1 MPGQRPNILFLM
13 SDQHRADIAGYAGD
27 SIVRTPVLDELARTG
42 VVFNN
47 AYTPAPICI
56 PARQS
61 MAAGQLP
68 RTCGCEVF
76 GEDLAP
82 GHMTFARRLSQ
93 YGYATV
99 ACGKLHHNGT
109 DQMQG
114 WTRRIGDSMSLR
126 HDFIEGRN
134 LEAFRNLPLATEHK
148 WPQAKEVKRAGI
160 GRGPINGSD
169 EYTLD
174 GALRFVENFFA
185 GPYYDRATPA
195 RPLMLMLS
203 FVRPHVPFL
212 TSREKFTYY
221 LNRVSPYVNESA
233 FEHPFLGSRAVR
245 PGLDV
250 SEREI
255 RRATAAY
262 YGMVEAID
270 EDYGQVIT
278 ALEHVGQDLNDWI
291 IIYTSDHGEMLGEHA
306 LWEKAK
312 FFEGSVKAPLIIRL
326 PGRAN
331 AGRIVD
337 ENVNLCDL
345 FATLCDLTD
354 VPVVDGLDSRSLV
367 PLLSGDSAGWDNET
381 ISHYGGTHLGHEAR
395 FDRYENLMIKRD
407 DLKYQYY
414 GRDMPEVL
422 FDLSRNREE
431 TVDFIDDPNY
441 ADALAKFRR
450 RRDELGYGP
459 KAAPDYKNAGYS
471 PCTN

>member
-1 MPGQRPNILFLM
+1 MASQRPNILFLM
-13 SDQHRADIAGYAGD
+13 SDQHRADVAGYAGD
-27 SIVRTPVLDELARTG
+27 PVARTPVLDELARTG
-42 VVFNN
+42 VVFDN

-93 YGYATV
+93 FGYATV
-99 ACGKLHHNGT
+99 ACGKLHHNGA

-114 WTRRIGDSMSLR
+114 WTGRIGAGMNVR

-134 LEAFRNLPLATEHK
+134 LEAMRNMPVATEHK
-148 WPQAKEVKRAGI
+148 WSQAKEVKRAGI
-160 GRGPINGSD
+160 GRGPINGHD

-174 GALRFVENFFA
+174 GALRFIENFFA
-185 GPYYDRATPA
+185 DPYYDRALPT
-195 RPLMLMLS
+195 RPLMLMVS

-212 TSREKFTYY
+212 TSHDKFTYY
-221 LNRVSPYVNESA
+221 LNRVTPYVDESA
-233 FEHPFLGSRAVR
+233 FDHPFLGSGAVE

-262 YGMVEAID
+262 YGMVETND
-270 EDYGQVIT
+270 EDYGKVLA
-278 ALEHVGQDLNDWI
+278 ALEHVGQDLDDWI
-291 IIYTSDHGEMLGEHA
+291 IIYTSDHGEMLGQHR
-306 LWEKAK
+306 LWEKTK
-312 FFEGSVKAPLIIRL
+312 FFEGSVKVPLIIRL

-331 AGRIVD
+331 AGNFVA

-345 FATLCDLTD
+345 FATICALADI
-354 VPVVDGLDSRSLV
+354 PSVDGLDSRSLV
-367 PLLSGDSAGWDNET
+367 PLLEGDSASWDNET
-381 ISHYGGTHLGHEAR
+381 ISHYGGTHLGHEER
-395 FDRYENLMIKRD
+395 YDRYENLMIKRD

-414 GRDMPEVL
+414 GPEMPEVL
-422 FDLSRNREE
+422 FDLARDPGE
-431 TVDFIDDPNY
+431 TINY
-441 ADALAKFRR
+441 INHPQYAEALADFRQR
-450 RRDELGYGP
+450 REALGYGAN
-459 KAAPDYKNAGYS
+459 AAADYRNAGY
-471 PCTN
+471 

>member
-1 MPGQRPNILFLM
+1 MSSQRPNILFLM

-27 SIVRTPVLDELARTG
+27 DIARTPTLDELARAG
-42 VVFNN
+42 LVFSN

-93 YGYATV
+93 FGYATV

-114 WTRRIGDSMSLR
+114 WTSRIGAGMNVR

-134 LEAFRNLPLATEHK
+134 LDAFRNLPLATEHK
-148 WPQAKEVKRAGI
+148 WTQAKEVKRAGI
-160 GRGPINGSD
+160 GEGPVNGHD
-169 EYTLD
+169 AYTLD

-185 GPYYDRATPA
+185 APYYDRATPK

-212 TSREKFTYY
+212 STRDKFTYY
-221 LNRVSPYVNESA
+221 LNRVKPYLNECA
-233 FEHPFLGSRAVR
+233 FDHPFLGSKAVA
-245 PGLDV
+245 PGADV

-255 RRATAAY
+255 QRATAAY
-262 YGMVEAID
+262 YGMVEGMD
-270 EDYGQVIT
+270 DDYGKVLA
-278 ALEHVGQDLNDWI
+278 ALEHVGENLDDWV
-291 IIYTSDHGEMLGEHA
+291 IIYTSDHGEMLGQHQ
-306 LWEKAK
+306 LWEKTK
-312 FFEGSVKAPLIIRL
+312 FFEGSVKVPLIIRL
-326 PGRAN
+326 PGGAN
-331 AGRIVD
+331 AGRVVE

-345 FATLCDLTD
+345 FATICDLVD

-367 PLLSGDSAGWDNET
+367 PLLNGDNSSWDNET
-381 ISHYGGTHLGHEAR
+381 VSHYGGTHLGHEAD
-395 FDRYENLMIKRD
+395 FERYENLMIKRD
-407 DLKYQYY
+407 ALKYQYY
-414 GRDMPEVL
+414 GRAMPEVL
-422 FDLSRNREE
+422 FDLSANPEE
-431 TVDFIDDPNY
+431 TINFVDDPRY
-441 ADALAKFRR
+441 SDSLAAFRKR
-450 RRDELGYGP
+450 RAELGYGP
-459 KAAPDYKNAGYS
+459 NAAADYHHAGYER
-471 PCTN
+471 

>member
-1 MPGQRPNILFLM
+1 MSNNRPNILFLM

-27 SIVRTPVLDELARTG
+27 SVVRTPVLDELARTG
-42 VVFNN
+42 IVFNN

-114 WTRRIGDSMSLR
+114 WTRRIGDGMSVR

-134 LEAFRNLPLATEHK
+134 LEAMRNLPLATEHK
-148 WPQAKEVKRAGI
+148 WTQAKEVKRAGI
-160 GRGPINGSD
+160 GHGPMSGAD
-169 EYTLD
+169 AYTLD

-185 GPYYDRATPA
+185 GPYYDRATPT
-195 RPLMLMLS
+195 RPLMLKVS

-212 TSREKFTYY
+212 TTREKFTYY
-221 LNRVSPYVNESA
+221 LNRVTPYVDEMA
-233 FEHPFLGSRAVR
+233 FDHPFLSSRNVTPR
-245 PGLDV
+245 DDV

-262 YGMVEAID
+262 YGMVEEND
-270 EDYGQVIT
+270 EDYGKVLE
-278 ALEHVGQDLNDWI
+278 ALEHVGQDLDDWI
-291 IIYTSDHGEMLGEHA
+291 IIYTSDHGEMLGEHT
-306 LWEKAK
+306 LWEKTK
-312 FFEGSVKAPLIIRL
+312 FFEGSVKVPLIIRL
-326 PGRAN
+326 PGGAN
-331 AGRIVD
+331 GGRVVE

-345 FATLCDLTD
+345 FATICDLAD
-354 VPVVDGLDSRSLV
+354 VPVVDELDSRSLV
-367 PLLSGDSAGWDNET
+367 PLLNGDSSTWNNET
-381 ISHYGGTHLGHEAR
+381 ISHYGGTNLGHEDH

-407 DLKYQYY
+407 HLKYQYY
-414 GRDMPEVL
+414 GREMPEVL
-422 FDLSRNREE
+422 FDLSINPEE
-431 TVDFIDDPNY
+431 TINFVGDPRY
-441 ADALAKFRR
+441 ADSLAKFRS

-459 KAAPDYKNAGYS
+459 NAAADYKNAGY
-471 PCTN
+471 

>member
-1 MPGQRPNILFLM
+1 MSSQRPNILFLM
-13 SDQHRADIAGYAGD
+13 SDQHRADVAGYAGD
-27 SIVRTPVLDELARTG
+27 AIARTPALDALARTG

-99 ACGKLHHNGT
+99 ACGKLHHNGS

-114 WTRRIGDSMSLR
+114 WTSRIGSGMNVR

-134 LEAFRNLPLATEHK
+134 LEAMRDLPLATEHK
-148 WPQAKEVKRAGI
+148 WSQAKEVKRAGI
-160 GRGPINGSD
+160 GEGPVNGHD

-174 GALRFVENFFA
+174 GALRFIENFFA
-185 GPYYDRATPA
+185 DPFYDRALPT
-195 RPLMLMLS
+195 RPLLLMVS

-212 TSREKFTYY
+212 TTRERFTYY
-221 LNRVSPYVNESA
+221 INRVKPYVDEAA
-233 FEHPFLGSRAVR
+233 FDHAFLGSGAVV
-245 PGLDV
+245 PGADV

-262 YGMVEAID
+262 YGMVEGID
-270 EDYGQVIT
+270 EDYGIVLA
-278 ALEHVGQDLNDWI
+278 ALEHVGQNLDDWI
-291 IIYTSDHGEMLGEHA
+291 IIYTSDHGEMLGEHQ
-306 LWEKAK
+306 LWEKTK

-326 PGRAN
+326 PGRAE
-331 AGRIVD
+331 AGRVAQ

-345 FATLCDLTD
+345 FATLCELAD
-354 VPVVDGLDSRSLV
+354 VPAVDGLDSRSLV
-367 PLLSGDSAGWDNET
+367 PLLNGDNSNWNNET
-381 ISHYGGTHLGHEAR
+381 VSHYGGTHLGHEAE
-395 FDRYENLMIKRD
+395 FVRYENLMIKRD
-407 DLKYQYY
+407 ELKYQYY
-414 GRDMPEVL
+414 GPDMPEVL
-422 FDLSRNREE
+422 FDLSTDPAEKINFAADPLYAESLAAFRE
-431 TVDFIDDPNY
+431 
-441 ADALAKFRR
+441 RR
-450 RRDELGYGP
+450 AELGYGA
-459 KAAPDYKNAGYS
+459 KAAPGYMNAGY
-471 PCTN
+471 

>member
-1 MPGQRPNILFLM
+1 MSSQRPNILFLM
-13 SDQHRADIAGYAGD
+13 SDQHRPDVAGFQGD
-27 SIVRTPVLDELARTG
+27 DVVRTPVLDELARTG

-109 DQMQG
+109 DQMGG
-114 WTRRIGDSMSLR
+114 WTRRIGDGMNVR
-126 HDFIEGRN
+126 HDFIEGRE
-134 LEAFRNLPLATEHK
+134 LAAFRDLPLATEHK
-148 WPQAKEVKRAGI
+148 WSQAKEVKRAGI
-160 GRGPINGSD
+160 GQGPSTNGAD
-169 EYTLD
+169 AYTLT

-185 GPYYDRATPA
+185 DPYYDRATPT
-195 RPLMLMLS
+195 RPLLLMVS

-212 TSREKFTYY
+212 TTHEKFTYY
-221 LNRVSPYVNESA
+221 MNRVRPYVDERA
-233 FEHPFLGSRAVR
+233 FDHPFLGSGEVT
-245 PGLDV
+245 PGDDV

-262 YGMVEAID
+262 YGMVEELD
-270 EDYGQVIT
+270 EDYGKVLA
-278 ALEHVGQDLNDWI
+278 ALEHVGQDLEDWT
-291 IIYTSDHGEMLGEHA
+291 IIYTSDHGEMLGEHR
-306 LWEKAK
+306 LWEKTK
-312 FFEGSVKAPLIIRL
+312 FFEGSVKVPLIIRT
-326 PGRAN
+326 PGGAN
-331 AGRIVD
+331 AERRVE

-345 FATLCDLTD
+345 FATICDLAD

-367 PLLSGDSAGWDNET
+367 PLLNGDSSGWNNET
-381 ISHYGGTHLGHEAR
+381 ISHYGGTHLGHEDH
-395 FDRYENLMIKRD
+395 FDRYDNLMIKRD
-407 DLKYQYY
+407 HLKYQYY
-414 GRDMPEVL
+414 GSGMPEVL
-422 FDLSRNREE
+422 FDLLENPEE
-431 TVDFIDDPNY
+431 TINFADDPRH
-441 ADALAKFRR
+441 ADSLADFRK

-459 KAAPDYKNAGYS
+459 KAHADYRNAGY
-471 PCTN
+471 

>member
-1 MPGQRPNILFLM
+1 MSSRRPNILFLM

-27 SIVRTPVLDELARTG
+27 AIVRTPALDELARTG

-56 PARQS
+56 PSRQS

-76 GEDLAP
+76 GEDLSP

-99 ACGKLHHNGT
+99 ACGKLHHNGI

-114 WTRRIGDSMSLR
+114 WTSRIGSGMNVR

-134 LEAFRNLPLATEHK
+134 LEAMRDLPVATEHK
-148 WPQAKEVKRAGI
+148 WSQAKEVKRAGI
-160 GRGPINGSD
+160 GEGPVNGHD

-174 GALRFVENFFA
+174 GALRFIENFFA
-185 GPYYDRATPA
+185 DPYYDRALPT
-195 RPLMLMLS
+195 RPLMLMVS

-212 TSREKFTYY
+212 TTREKFTYY
-221 LNRVSPYVNESA
+221 INRVKPYVNEGA
-233 FEHPFLGSRAVR
+233 FDHPFLGSGVVE
-245 PGLDV
+245 PGTDV

-262 YGMVEAID
+262 YGMVEGID
-270 EDYGQVIT
+270 EDYGLVLA
-278 ALEHVGQDLNDWI
+278 ALERVGQNLDDWI
-291 IIYTSDHGEMLGEHA
+291 IIYTSDHGEMLGEHK
-306 LWEKAK
+306 LWEKTK
-312 FFEGSVKAPLIIRL
+312 FFEGSVKVPLIIRL
-326 PGRAN
+326 PGGPK
-331 AGRIVD
+331 AGRVVE

-345 FATLCDLTD
+345 FATICDLTN
-354 VPVVDGLDSRSLV
+354 VPAVAGLDSRSLV
-367 PLLSGDSAGWDNET
+367 PLLNGDNSSWDNET
-381 ISHYGGTHLGHEAR
+381 VSHYGGTHLGHEVD

-414 GRDMPEVL
+414 GPDMPEVL
-422 FDLSRNREE
+422 FDLSTNPAETTNFVDDARYSESLASFRE
-431 TVDFIDDPNY
+431 
-441 ADALAKFRR
+441 RR
-450 RRDELGYGP
+450 AELGYGP
-459 KAAPDYKNAGYS
+459 RAAPDYRNAGY
-471 PCTN
+471 

>member
-1 MPGQRPNILFLM
+1 M
-13 SDQHRADIAGYAGD
+13 SDQHRADVAGYAGD
-27 SIVRTPVLDELARTG
+27 AVVRTPVLDELARKG

-114 WTRRIGDSMSLR
+114 WTSRIGNGMSVR
-126 HDFIEGRN
+126 HDFIEGRD
-134 LEAFRNLPLATEHK
+134 LAAFRDLPIPTEHK
-148 WPQAKEVKRAGI
+148 WTQAKEVKRAGI
-160 GRGPINGSD
+160 GQGPINGTD
-169 EYTLD
+169 AYTLD
-174 GALRFVENFFA
+174 GTLRFIESFFA
-185 GPYYDRATPA
+185 APYYDRATPT
-195 RPLMLMLS
+195 RPLMLMVS

-212 TSREKFTYY
+212 TSHENFTYY
-221 LNRVSPYVNESA
+221 LNRVTPYVNEDA
-233 FEHPFLGSRAVR
+233 FDHPFLGSKAVE
-245 PGLDV
+245 PGVDV

-262 YGMVEAID
+262 YGMVEDID
-270 EDYGQVIT
+270 EDYGNVLA
-278 ALEHVGQDLNDWI
+278 ALEHVGEDLDDWI
-291 IIYTSDHGEMLGEHA
+291 IIYTSDHGEMLGEHR
-306 LWEKAK
+306 LWEKTK
-312 FFEGSVKAPLIIRL
+312 FFEGSVKVPLIIRL

-331 AGRIVD
+331 AGRIVE

-345 FATLCDLTD
+345 FATICELTD

-367 PLLSGDSAGWDNET
+367 PLLNGDGAAWDNET
-381 ISHYGGTHLGHEAR
+381 ISHYGGTHLGHEDH

-407 DLKYQYY
+407 QLKYQYY
-414 GRDMPEVL
+414 GPEMPEVL
-422 FDLSRNREE
+422 FDLSANPEE
-431 TVDFIDDPNY
+431 TINFVDDPRY
-441 ADALAKFRR
+441 ADSLADFRK

-459 KAAPDYKNAGYS
+459 NAVADYRNAGY
-471 PCTN
+471 

>member
-1 MPGQRPNILFLM
+1 MASQHPNILFLM
-13 SDQHRADIAGYAGD
+13 SDQHRADIAGFQGN
-27 SIVRTPVLDELARTG
+27 SIVRTPVLDELAETG

-109 DQMQG
+109 DQMGG
-114 WTRRIGDSMSLR
+114 WTRRIGDGMSVR
-126 HDFIEGRN
+126 HDYIEGRN
-134 LEAFRNLPLATEHK
+134 LEAMRNLPLATEHK
-148 WPQAKEVKRAGI
+148 WTQAKEVKRAGI
-160 GRGPINGSD
+160 GHGPMSGAD
-169 EYTLD
+169 AYTLA
-174 GALRFVENFFA
+174 GALRFVENFFV
-185 GPYYDRATPA
+185 GPYYDRATPT
-195 RPLMLMLS
+195 RPLMLKVS

-212 TSREKFTYY
+212 TSRDKFTYY
-221 LNRVSPYVNESA
+221 LNRVSPYVDEEA
-233 FEHPFLGSRAVR
+233 FDHPFLSSRKVTPR
-245 PGLDV
+245 DDV

-262 YGMVEAID
+262 YGMVEEND
-270 EDYGQVIT
+270 EDYGQVLE
-278 ALEHVGQDLNDWI
+278 ALEHVGQDLDDWI

-306 LWEKAK
+306 LWEKTK

-326 PGRAN
+326 PGGAN
-331 AGRIVD
+331 GGRIVE

-345 FATLCDLTD
+345 FATICDLVD

-367 PLLSGDSAGWDNET
+367 PLLNGDSSTWNNET
-381 ISHYGGTHLGHEAR
+381 ISHYGGTHLGHEEH

-407 DLKYQYY
+407 HLKYQYY
-414 GRDMPEVL
+414 GREMPEVL
-422 FDLSRNREE
+422 FDLSKDPEE
-431 TVDFIDDPNY
+431 TVNFVDDTFY
-441 ADALAKFRR
+441 ADALAKFRT

-459 KAAPDYKNAGYS
+459 NAAVDYGNAGY
-471 PCTN
+471 

>member
-1 MPGQRPNILFLM
+1 MVSERPNILFLM
-13 SDQHRADIAGYAGD
+13 SDQHRADIAGFQGD

-99 ACGKLHHNGT
+99 ACGKLHHSGT

-114 WTRRIGDSMSLR
+114 WTRRIGDGMSVR

-134 LEAFRNLPLATEHK
+134 LEAMRNLPLATELK
-148 WPQAKEVKRAGI
+148 WTQAKEVKRAGI
-160 GRGPINGSD
+160 GHGPMSGAD
-169 EYTLD
+169 AYTLD

-185 GPYYDRATPA
+185 GPYYDRATPT
-195 RPLMLMLS
+195 RPLMLKVS

-212 TSREKFTYY
+212 TTREKFTYY
-221 LNRVSPYVNESA
+221 LNRVTPYVDEMA
-233 FEHPFLGSRAVR
+233 FDHPFLSSRKVTPR
-245 PGLDV
+245 DDV

-262 YGMVEAID
+262 YGMVEEND
-270 EDYGQVIT
+270 EDYGKVIE
-278 ALEHVGQDLNDWI
+278 ALKHVGQDLDDWI

-306 LWEKAK
+306 LWEKTK
-312 FFEGSVKAPLIIRL
+312 FFEGSVKVPLIIRL
-326 PGRAN
+326 PGGASG
-331 AGRIVD
+331 GRIVE

-345 FATLCDLTD
+345 FATLCDLAD

-367 PLLSGDSAGWDNET
+367 PLLNGDSSTWNNET
-381 ISHYGGTHLGHEAR
+381 ISHYGGTHLGHEEH

-407 DLKYQYY
+407 HLKYQYY
-414 GRDMPEVL
+414 GREMPEVL
-422 FDLSRNREE
+422 FDLSINPEE
-431 TVDFIDDPNY
+431 TMNFVGDPRY
-441 ADALAKFRR
+441 ADALASFRI

-459 KAAPDYKNAGYS
+459 NATVDYKNAGY
-471 PCTN
+471 